1 MTGSSEVFL
10 AVIAVAALV
19 IALVQLG
26 LMLTVGRLAARVDR
40 LATHMQTE
48 IKPVLANV
56 MQVSENAARAS
67 ALAVAQVERADRLFE
82 DVTRR
87 VDETTKIVQAA
98 IIAPA
103 REGRAV
109 VTAVRTAVSAFREL
123 RAARAR
129 AMRQEDEDA
138 LFIG

>member
-1 MTGSSEVFL
+1 VSGSGEVFL

-19 IALVQLG
+19 IALVQVG
-26 LMLTVGRLAARVDR
+26 LILTVGRLAARVDR
-40 LATHMQTE
+40 LATQMQTD

-56 MQVSENAARAS
+56 TQVSENAARAS